1 MEPLPGKFPLWGD
14 ELSRLPDELSRLP
27 DEVLLL
33 TSQNL
38 SPREFIRLCQTSK
51 RFRPLCNDEDVWRQ
65 RYQTDFESE
74 KLERRLT
81 WKQNYIRHV
90 YIKDIVLEALDIILR
105 SQEDLGYNPEFT
117 DTRGM
122 AQAIWEVIKEDFFAM
137 GYPILTKPEGEEDL
151 NDFTALANMFGMED
165 IGYIIYGELYKRS
178 RSGFKFTNS
187 QNLLF
192 SDVLALNFYNTLRDK
207 FAS

>member
-1 MEPLPGKFPLWGD
+1 MEPLPNR
-14 ELSRLPDELSRLP
+14 LSLMPDEISRLP

-51 RFRPLCNDEDVWRQ
+51 RFRPLCNDENVWRQ
-65 RYQTDFESE
+65 RYQMDFERE

-90 YIKDIVLEALDIILR
+90 YIKDIVIEALDIILR

-122 AQAIWEVIKEDFFAM
+122 A
-137 GYPILTKPEGEEDL
+137 
-151 NDFTALANMFGMED
+151 
-165 IGYIIYGELYKRS
+165 
-178 RSGFKFTNS
+178 
-187 QNLLF
+187 
-192 SDVLALNFYNTLRDK
+192 
-207 FAS
+207 